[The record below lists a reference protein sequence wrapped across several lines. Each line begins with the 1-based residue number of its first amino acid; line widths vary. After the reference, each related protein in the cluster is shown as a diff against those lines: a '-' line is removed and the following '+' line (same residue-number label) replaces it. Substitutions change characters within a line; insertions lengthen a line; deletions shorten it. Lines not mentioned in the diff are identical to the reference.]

1 MAATSSPLPAAQSS
15 VATPLE
21 AKASMAFALTEDRWR
36 WLQPNGF
43 PCPHPTTSAKHSIPS
58 ANSGEILSL
67 HCSCTPAEMGG
78 AASRFAAPMKQRRVE
93 RDLDNKVVEALR
105 ERARTRKK
113 TFKSV
118 NSITMR
124 LPRFKDGLRDIRD
137 VFDHYDGDSN
147 GSIDNEELRRCLR
160 QLQVQ
165 MSEKEVDD
173 VHHYCDIDNREGIQF
188 QEFVVLLCLMYLLFG
203 PNVTRQVSE
212 FESAK
217 LNYVFDELID
227 AFLFFN
233 KEGDGKMRR
242 KDVTQRMNEASH
254 QERTPSHITTQ
265 LFKEMD
271 LDRNGKVNLKE
282 FLFAMIRW
290 AGLETDEDDSNDTSP

>member
-1 MAATSSPLPAAQSS
+1 
-15 VATPLE
+15 
-21 AKASMAFALTEDRWR
+21 
-36 WLQPNGF
+36 
-43 PCPHPTTSAKHSIPS
+43 
-58 ANSGEILSL
+58 
-67 HCSCTPAEMGG
+67 MGG

-173 VHHYCDIDNREGIQF
+173 VHRYCDIDNREGIQF

-203 PNVTRQVSE
+203 PNVTRRVSE

>member
-1 MAATSSPLPAAQSS
+1 MAATKRIPLPPSYNISKTLNSICKQRRNPVS
-15 VATPLE
+15 TPQLHPCR
-21 AKASMAFALTEDRWR
+21 FA
-36 WLQPNGF
+36 G
-43 PCPHPTTSAKHSIPS
+43 
-58 ANSGEILSL
+58 
-67 HCSCTPAEMGG
+67 MGG

-173 VHHYCDIDNREGIQF
+173 VHHYCNIDNREGIQF

-265 LFKEMD
+265 LFSQTKVSKFNLFMYLAAEEMD

>member
-1 MAATSSPLPAAQSS
+1 
-15 VATPLE
+15 
-21 AKASMAFALTEDRWR
+21 
-36 WLQPNGF
+36 
-43 PCPHPTTSAKHSIPS
+43 
-58 ANSGEILSL
+58 
-67 HCSCTPAEMGG
+67 MGG
-78 AASRFAAPMKQRRVE
+78 AASRFTQRRVE

-105 ERARTRKK
+105 ERVRTRKK

-118 NSITMR
+118 DSITMR

-137 VFDHYDGDSN
+137 IFDHYDGDSN
-147 GSIDNEELRRCLR
+147 GTIDKEELRSCLR

-165 MSEKEVDD
+165 MSEKGVDS
-173 VHHYCDIDNREGIQF
+173 VHRYCDIDNRKGIQF

-233 KEGDGKMRR
+233 KEGGGKMRR

-254 QERTPSHITTQ
+254 QERTPSHIITQ
-265 LFKEMD
+265 LFKDMD

-290 AGLETDEDDSNDTSP
+290 AGLETDEDDSNETSP

>member
-1 MAATSSPLPAAQSS
+1 MEMAATKRILLPPSYNISKTLNSICKQQRNPVS
-15 VATPLE
+15 TPQLHPCR
-21 AKASMAFALTEDRWR
+21 FA
-36 WLQPNGF
+36 G
-43 PCPHPTTSAKHSIPS
+43 
-58 ANSGEILSL
+58 
-67 HCSCTPAEMGG
+67 MGG

-173 VHHYCDIDNREGIQF
+173 VHRYCDIDNREGIQF

-203 PNVTRQVSE
+203 PNVTRRVSE

>member
-1 MAATSSPLPAAQSS
+1 
-15 VATPLE
+15 
-21 AKASMAFALTEDRWR
+21 
-36 WLQPNGF
+36 
-43 PCPHPTTSAKHSIPS
+43 
-58 ANSGEILSL
+58 
-67 HCSCTPAEMGG
+67 MGG

-105 ERARTRKK
+105 ERARTKK

-137 VFDHYDGDSN
+137 VFNHYDEDSN
-147 GSIDNEELRRCLR
+147 GTIDNKELRSCLR
-160 QLQVQ
+160 HLQVQ

-173 VHHYCDIDNREGIQF
+173 VHRYCDIDNRKGIQF

-242 KDVTQRMNEASH
+242 KDITQRMNEASH
-254 QERTPSHITTQ
+254 RERTPSHITTQ
-265 LFKEMD
+265 LFSQGDGPGQEWQGEPEGVP
-271 LDRNGKVNLKE
+271 LC
-282 FLFAMIRW
+282 
-290 AGLETDEDDSNDTSP
+290 DDKMGRA